1 MEKEIG
7 EFVNPDENLPRFGI
21 CRRIEYRY
29 HIYQNFERCVKK
41 H

>member
-21 CRRIEYRY
+21 CRRIEYRSTY
-29 HIYQNFERCVKK
+29 NRISKDV
-41 H
+41 